1 MYLQILKKD
10 LKRKKTMNVILFIF
24 ITLAATFIA
33 SSANNM
39 ISVMTALD
47 DYMEMAEVPDY
58 WFNTVEKEEVERF
71 ETFAKE
77 NDYDYNYGELAQI
90 DPKNIKINGETMDY
104 ANTVLVSKVE
114 GSTKIFDSND
124 KEITKVKDGEIYVTA
139 ERFYSNE
146 NEFEIGKEITFTV
159 NGKKKIFTVKDCTK
173 DIMFGSAMAG
183 STRFLISD
191 NDYQFF
197 SGDETSKYYS
207 VNMYT
212 DDEDYKDKI
221 ADLDLN
227 QISQIYKE
235 TIKLVYIM
243 DMLIAAILLIV
254 SVCLILISMIIL
266 RFTIQFTLSEEFR
279 EIGVM
284 KAIGIGN
291 AKIRGLY
298 IVKYFAISLVG
309 AVIGFFLSVPFGEMM
324 MESVSRNIVI
334 ANESRV
340 FLNGICAIATAAIVV
355 GFCYL
360 CTRKIK
366 KFSPIDAIRNGET
379 GERFAKKSALSLH
392 KSHFS
397 PIPFMA
403 VNDIFS
409 QIKRFI
415 TMIIIFVLG
424 LLLIIIPINT
434 INTLQSAKLISWFNM
449 AHCDHVIGQET
460 LFNAESN
467 NKKVIQD
474 RLDEVEDVFSEH
486 SIEADVFQEVLF
498 RMSISYGNKKSSSL
512 AFQGMGDVTT
522 KQYTYMEGTAPQS
535 TNEVAITKKI
545 AENIGANIGDEVNI
559 KNGET
564 EKKYMVTAI
573 YQSMNNMGEGIRFH
587 EDAELDYSYVFGC
600 FGLQIKYKDNPNS
613 KTFAERTDLL
623 EKEFKDAKIYDAG
636 SYINEMIGDIAGQ
649 LQSVKQLILIVVLCI
664 NMLVTVLM
672 VRSFITKEKGQIAML
687 KSIGFSDG
695 SLVKWQT
702 LRIGVILLLST
713 IIATLLSTPL
723 SQACVGPVFQMMG
736 AYTIEFEVKPLEV
749 YVMYPLV
756 VFCVTCLSGMFAAL
770 RVRKVQTSDLSIM
783 E

>member
-10 LKRKKTMNVILFIF
+10 LKRKKTMNFILFIF

-47 DYMEMAEVPDY
+47 SYMEMAEAPDY
-58 WFNTVEKEEVERF
+58 WFATVEKGEVERF

-77 NDYDYNYGELAQI
+77 NDYDYSYGELAQV
-90 DPKNIKINGETMDY
+90 DPKDVEVNGKILDY
-104 ANTVLVSKVE
+104 ANSVFVSRLD

-124 KEITKVKDGEIYVTA
+124 NEITKVKDGEIYVTA
-139 ERFYSNE
+139 QMFYLDE
-146 NEFEIGKEITFTV
+146 YGFEKGEDITLTV
-159 NGKKKIFTVKDCTK
+159 NGKKKTFTLKDCTK

-183 STRFLISD
+183 STRFLVSE
-191 NDYQFF
+191 NDYKFF

-207 VNMYT
+207 VNLYT
-212 DDEDYKDKI
+212 DDDYEEKV
-221 ADLDLN
+221 AALDLN
-227 QISQIYKE
+227 KMSQMKKE
-235 TIKLVYIM
+235 TLKLVYIM

-284 KAIGIGN
+284 KAIGIRNG
-291 AKIRGLY
+291 KIRGLY

-324 MESVSRNIVI
+324 MQNVSRNIVI
-334 ANESRV
+334 AVDNRV
-340 FLNGICAIATAAIVV
+340 LVNGICAIGTAAVVV

-379 GERFAKKSALSLH
+379 GERYSRKGVLSLY
-392 KSHFS
+392 KSHFT
-397 PIPFMA
+397 PITFMA
-403 VNDIFS
+403 FNDIFS
-409 QIKRFI
+409 EIKRFI

-434 INTLQSAKLISWFNM
+434 INTLKSAKLISWFNM
-449 AHCDHVIGQET
+449 APCEHVIVQEM
-460 LFNAESN
+460 LFNTVFD
-467 NKKVIQD
+467 NKKAIQD
-474 RLDEVEDVFSEH
+474 RLDEVKDVLSEHEIESDVFEE
-486 SIEADVFQEVLF
+486 IVFS
-498 RMSISYGNKKSSSL
+498 MSISYGNKKTSSL
-512 AFQGMGDVTT
+512 AFQGMGDVTAD
-522 KQYTYMEGTAPQS
+522 QYTYMEGTAPQ
-535 TNEVAITKKI
+535 NVKEVAITKMI
-545 AENIGANIGDEVNI
+545 AEKIGANIGDEVNI
-559 KNGET
+559 KNGDK

-587 EDAELDYSYVFGC
+587 EDEELDYRYVFGS
-600 FGLQIKYKDNPNS
+600 FGIQIKYKDNPNG

-623 EKEFKDAKIYDAG
+623 EREFEDAQVYDAG
-636 SYINEMIGDIAGQ
+636 GYINQMIGDIAGQ
-649 LQSVKQLILIVVLCI
+649 LQGVKQLILVVVLCI

-687 KSIGFSDG
+687 KAIGFSDG
-695 SLVKWQT
+695 ALIRWQT
-702 LRIGVILLLST
+702 LRIGVILLIST

-749 YVMYPLV
+749 YVMYPV
-756 VFCVTCLSGMFAAL
+756 IVFCVTCLSGMLAAL
-770 RVRKVQTSDLSIM
+770 RVRSIHTSDLANM